1 MLQTSARL
9 LRLLSLLQV
18 RPDWT
23 GPELA
28 RRLGVTTR
36 TVRADVD
43 RLRDL
48 GYPVDSRP
56 GVTGGYRLGESAT
69 MPPMLL
75 EDDEAVAL
83 AVGLRAATSAGLNG
97 MDEAAVRALVKLQRL
112 LPHRLRARVE
122 AIGSAAIAPV
132 RSNAAGHEASPDAL
146 AVIASACRDHE
157 WLRFDYPARTAGSDE
172 APRMADS
179 DHPARSDRLV
189 EPYRLLLLGQ
199 RWYLFA
205 WDLHREDWR
214 TFRVD
219 RMQLRSRTARRFAP
233 RELPT
238 DDEITARL
246 RRGIGESTW
255 KFRARVVVH
264 ASEAYVRSRMPIP
277 VDITALGDERCSFRP
292 GSDDAESLAL
302 YLGMLRVDFAVVDA
316 PELSAALRRLAE
328 RYTRAA
334 GGA

>member
-28 RRLGVTTR
+28 QRLGVTTR

-122 AIGSAAIAPV
+122 AIGSAAITPG
-132 RSNAAGHEASPDAL
+132 RSNAPGPQASADAL
-146 AVIASACRDHE
+146 VVIASTCRDHE

-172 APRMADS
+172 ARRMADAA
-179 DHPARSDRLV
+179 DPTRSDRLV

-205 WDLHREDWR
+205 WDLRREDCGRSGLIACGCIRALHVVSHPGNCRR
-214 TFRVD
+214 TR
-219 RMQLRSRTARRFAP
+219 RSPPACGAASESP
-233 RELPT
+233 RGSTGPASSCT
-238 DDEITARL
+238 RL
-246 RRGIGESTW
+246 RHT
-255 KFRARVVVH
+255 
-264 ASEAYVRSRMPIP
+264 
-277 VDITALGDERCSFRP
+277 
-292 GSDDAESLAL
+292 
-302 YLGMLRVDFAVVDA
+302 
-316 PELSAALRRLAE
+316 
-328 RYTRAA
+328 
-334 GGA
+334 